1 MNQGGISTNRLLFLG
16 STCAD
21 VILRV
26 PRLPQTGEDL
36 HLMGQQIALGGCA
49 YNAFAAAR
57 YAGHAACTLFSPV
70 GSGIWGDWVRRA
82 LAERGVVTPIP
93 PVSAPNGCCYC
104 LVDASGERTFLCDR
118 GAEYVFDPA
127 WFQLLGD
134 APFDGVYLC
143 GLEVEAPG
151 GDALLTYL
159 EHCPPRRLYF
169 APGPRLCHI
178 PPERMAR
185 VFALHPLV
193 HLNAAEVC
201 QFTRQETVAA
211 GSGVLAQVT
220 GGDVVVTLGADG
232 AYILWEERARQIPGV
247 PVRVVDTIGAGD
259 AHLGT
264 LMAWEAAGLTLEHA
278 VVHANRAAAAVV
290 SQTGAELR

>member
-1 MNQGGISTNRLLFLG
+1 MNRLLFLG

-21 VILRV
+21 VILRI
-26 PRLPQTGEDL
+26 PHLPQTGEDL
-36 HLMGQQIALGGCA
+36 HLLGQQIALGGCA

-57 YAGHAACTLFSPV
+57 HAGHAACTLFSPV
-70 GSGIWGDWVRRA
+70 GSGIWGDWVRQA
-82 LAERGVVTPIP
+82 LAERGVATPIP
-93 PVSAPNGCCYC
+93 PVHAPNGCCYC

-118 GAEYVFDPA
+118 GAEYTFDPA

-134 APFDGVYLC
+134 TPFDGVYLC
-143 GLEVEAPG
+143 GLEVEAPS

-193 HLNAAEVC
+193 HLNALEVC

-211 GSGVLAQVT
+211 GAGVLAQVT

-247 PVRVVDTIGAGD
+247 PARVVDTIGAGD

-264 LMAWEAAGLTLEHA
+264 LMAWEAAGLTLEQA

-290 SQTGAELR
+290 SQAGAELR